1 MCWHVRGNRSSYPAL
16 KNSAPAGCVCCSS
29 FPLLDFSHRPSSFPD
44 SSVRTRLMLKH
55 ATRIWTSRLS
65 HARRI
70 IFAFVILAILY
81 VLISPLPELSANSP
95 RHTLI
100 AALSLLTLSVTAATP
115 PPPAAQDAYQ
125 TPSRCTPD
133 LQAVLCSRHC

>member
-1 MCWHVRGNRSSYPAL
+1 
-16 KNSAPAGCVCCSS
+16 
-29 FPLLDFSHRPSSFPD
+29 
-44 SSVRTRLMLKH
+44 MLKH

-65 HARRI
+65 QARRI
-70 IFAFVILAILY
+70 IFVFVIAAILY

-100 AALSLLTLSVTAATP
+100 AAFSLLTLSITRATP
-115 PPPAAQDAYQ
+115 PPVSSDAYQ